1 MHDHPYFSEYSQ
13 VSTSTLFGTPS
24 VLPFAD
30 PLPNLPMMVTTRLRL
45 ELLLQHS
52 LLDLRAVSEVILSD
66 AGATLQILRLIGEEY
81 PDEEGRPTRIE
92 DCIVSLDVERWYDV
106 LCASGMSHDASLVA
120 EWQHCR
126 RVAECARELAKR
138 VVGFSPEEA
147 YLVGLLYRLGGFP
160 YLLGWNPSAD
170 TSGEHRA
177 LGVMLADYWN
187 LPRYLV
193 SAIQEQQQVSVSPRW
208 ANFLEVAQQLADRR
222 RSDAESSSE
231 MWIGS

>member
-92 DCIVSLDVERWYDV
+92 DCIVSLNVERWYDV
-106 LCASGMSHDASLVA
+106 LCASGMSHDASLVDCHYGSHQRA
-120 EWQHCR
+120 EL
-126 RVAECARELAKR
+126 RVAAACDLWKYHQSAPIPRGPS
-138 VVGFSPEEA
+138 VVGEGDTKLAADFAGGYRFSN
-147 YLVGLLYRLGGFP
+147 GSR
-160 YLLGWNPSAD
+160 
-170 TSGEHRA
+170 
-177 LGVMLADYWN
+177 
-187 LPRYLV
+187 
-193 SAIQEQQQVSVSPRW
+193 
-208 ANFLEVAQQLADRR
+208 
-222 RSDAESSSE
+222 ES
-231 MWIGS
+231 